1 VIFFDRSILK
11 GVVDAVKLV
20 RQDDKRYDES
30 RWLEDVFPHNPSIGE
45 TEWMPVIGGYGW
57 LTVMR
62 DMKVLTRQQE
72 RQAVSTSN
80 LGCFNFN
87 YKKNKSRWETLQLV
101 CSTLDE
107 MEEKFENT
115 PRPFMYVVNGNGAFR
130 SVDLSRPYAPRPV
143 SFPGGSSGRS
153 FPR

>member
-1 VIFFDRSILK
+1 MIFFDRSILK

-20 RQDDKRYDES
+20 RDDDPQ
-30 RWLEDVFPHNPSIGE
+30 WLEDVFPHNPSIGE

-62 DMKVLTRQQE
+62 DMKVLTRPGE
-72 RQAVSTSN
+72 RRAVRDSN

-101 CSTLDE
+101 CATLDE
-107 MEEKFENT
+107 MERRFAST

-130 SVDLSRPYAPRPV
+130 QIVL
-143 SFPGGSSGRS
+143 
-153 FPR
+153 